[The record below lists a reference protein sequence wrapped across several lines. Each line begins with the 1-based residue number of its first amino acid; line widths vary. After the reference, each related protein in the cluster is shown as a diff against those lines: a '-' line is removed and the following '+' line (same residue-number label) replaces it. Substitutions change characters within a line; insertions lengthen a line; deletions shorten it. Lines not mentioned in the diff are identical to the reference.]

1 MRFLNEEYRFNI
13 TENQV
18 SEKPQ
23 PLGRLTLV
31 NVNTSNTVTYRL
43 LNPSREFVIGIN
55 DGLLSWTGISLDREK
70 KSHFKFIIEVSF
82 VDLFRHHFYFLGK
95 FALFFSYKVL
105 LQARAWRK
113 TEKARCIVLISI
125 LDVNDCRPQFINL
138 PYVAVLSRK
147 AKIGEKVI
155 NVKAHDADQGK
166 NGAIR
171 FVGINDFFFVAKI

>member
-1 MRFLNEEYRFNI
+1 MPVIVSDGLHSDSSTVVVNIKGLSNGTSFMRFLNEEYRFNI

-31 NVNTSNTVTYRL
+31 NVNTSKTVTYRL

-105 LQARAWRK
+105 L
-113 TEKARCIVLISI
+113 
-125 LDVNDCRPQFINL
+125 
-138 PYVAVLSRK
+138 
-147 AKIGEKVI
+147 
-155 NVKAHDADQGK
+155 
-166 NGAIR
+166 
-171 FVGINDFFFVAKI
+171 